1 VLPYV
6 VLPAVAFAAGFV
18 DAIAGGGGLLT
29 VPALLNFTPDVRLA
43 LGTNKGQSVFG
54 AFASLTS
61 FARAGRVNR
70 KRAVPAFVAA
80 LVGSLAGVKLVLS
93 IKPETLRPIV
103 LVLLVLVAAFFLLR
117 RKRAPRSAV
126 VKVPGAPAAE
136 SSSTD
141 VSSRVDSHGSGAGSD
156 VSPGS
161 DSHAPPGSDSHASSR
176 ADSHGSRADSHA
188 PPGGIA
194 IVREHPVVF
203 ALIVGGALGLYDGF
217 FGPGTGTFLI
227 ALHTALFGD
236 ELTEASANA
245 KVANFASN
253 LGSVAM
259 FASQGKIE
267 LKWALPMAVTQML
280 GGYVGAKAAIKG
292 GERVVRAGVL
302 AVTVALVVRLGWQM
316 VG

>member
-1 VLPYV
+1 VIPSLVLPV
-6 VLPAVAFAAGFV
+6 VAFAAGFV

-29 VPALLNFTPDVRLA
+29 VPALFSVTPDIRLA

-54 AFASLTS
+54 AFTSLAS

-70 KRAVPAFVAA
+70 KRAAPTFLAA
-80 LVGSLAGVKLVLS
+80 LLGSLAGVKLVMS
-93 IKPETLRPIV
+93 IPPETLRPIV
-103 LVLLVLVAAFFLLR
+103 LVLLVAVAVFFLTR

-126 VKVPGAPAAE
+126 IGEPTPE
-136 SSSTD
+136 
-141 VSSRVDSHGSGAGSD
+141 
-156 VSPGS
+156 P
-161 DSHAPPGSDSHASSR
+161 
-176 ADSHGSRADSHA
+176 

-194 IVREHPVVF
+194 IVRRHPLVF
-203 ALIVGGALGLYDGF
+203 GAIVGGALGLYDGF

-236 ELTEASANA
+236 DLTEASANA

-259 FASQGKIE
+259 FASEGKIE
-267 LKWALPMAVTQML
+267 LKWALPMAAAQIA
-280 GGYVGAKAAIKG
+280 GGYVGAKTAIKG

-302 AVTVALVVRLGWQM
+302 AVTVALVVRLAWQM
-316 VG
+316 LAPK

>member
-1 VLPYV
+1 MQLPYLVLP
-6 VLPAVAFAAGFV
+6 LVAFAAGFV

-29 VPALLNFTPDVRLA
+29 VPALLSFTPDVRLA

-70 KRAVPAFVAA
+70 RRAVPAFAAA

-103 LVLLVLVAAFFLLR
+103 LALLVAVAVFFLLR
-117 RKRAPRSAV
+117 RKRPARSAV
-126 VKVPGAPAAE
+126 VGEA
-136 SSSTD
+136 
-141 VSSRVDSHGSGAGSD
+141 
-156 VSPGS
+156 
-161 DSHAPPGSDSHASSR
+161 APPE
-176 ADSHGSRADSHA
+176 
-188 PPGGIA
+188 PKGGVA

-203 ALIVGGALGLYDGF
+203 ALLVGGALGLYDGF

-236 ELTEASANA
+236 DLTEASANA

-267 LKWALPMAVTQML
+267 LKWAVPMAVTQMI
-280 GGYVGAKAAIKG
+280 GGYVGAKTAIKG

-302 AVTVALVVRLGWQM
+302 AVTVALVVRLAWQM
-316 VG
+316 IG

>member
-1 VLPYV
+1 MLPYL

-29 VPALLNFTPDVRLA
+29 VPALLSFTPDVRLA

-80 LVGSLAGVKLVLS
+80 LLGSLAGVKLVLS
-93 IKPETLRPIV
+93 IQPETLRPIV
-103 LVLLVLVAAFFLLR
+103 LVLLVLVAVFFLTR
-117 RKRAPRSAV
+117 RKKPPRQAVIGEPIPDPPKEGVALVRA
-126 VKVPGAPAAE
+126 
-136 SSSTD
+136 
-141 VSSRVDSHGSGAGSD
+141 
-156 VSPGS
+156 
-161 DSHAPPGSDSHASSR
+161 
-176 ADSHGSRADSHA
+176 
-188 PPGGIA
+188 
-194 IVREHPVVF
+194 HPVIF
-203 ALIVGGALGLYDGF
+203 ALLVGGALGLYDGF

-236 ELTEASANA
+236 DLTEASANA

-259 FASQGKIE
+259 FASQGKID
-267 LKWALPMAVTQML
+267 LRWALPMAATQMI
-280 GGYVGAKAAIKG
+280 GGWVGAKAAIKG

-302 AVTVALVVRLGWQM
+302 AVTVALVVRLAFQM
-316 VG
+316 LG

>member
-1 VLPYV
+1 MLPYV

-54 AFASLTS
+54 SFASLTS
-61 FARAGRVNR
+61 FARAGRVNK

-117 RKRAPRSAV
+117 RKKAPRSAV

-141 VSSRVDSHGSGAGSD
+141 VSSRADKD
-156 VSPGS
+156 V
-161 DSHAPPGSDSHASSR
+161 PPG
-176 ADSHGSRADSHA
+176 ADSHA

-302 AVTVALVVRLGWQM
+302 AVTVALVVRLAWQM